1 MMWVVCTLCSLPS
14 ESEELLSQISTAQ
27 FTHLSVTSDL
37 SQLAVTTHM
46 NHVLL
51 VNLSDYFEVVYVH
64 VHVHWLCHY
73 GYMYVIHWLYNRWGI
88 VMRCSKSTCIY
99 SRHCCCT
106 SCCHINHASVTVFSW
121 MCIHIHVA
129 PHYLN
134 SCSAWQYICD
144 VTHTAI
150 CTCIWIH

>member
-1 MMWVVCTLCSLPS
+1 MCTLCSLSS

-64 VHVHWLCHY
+64 EKHVHSTLAKQENSERIERNPPINMHVHVHLCALA
-73 GYMYVIHWLYNRWGI
+73 VSL
-88 VMRCSKSTCIY
+88 
-99 SRHCCCT
+99 
-106 SCCHINHASVTVFSW
+106 
-121 MCIHIHVA
+121 
-129 PHYLN
+129 
-134 SCSAWQYICD
+134 
-144 VTHTAI
+144 
-150 CTCIWIH
+150 